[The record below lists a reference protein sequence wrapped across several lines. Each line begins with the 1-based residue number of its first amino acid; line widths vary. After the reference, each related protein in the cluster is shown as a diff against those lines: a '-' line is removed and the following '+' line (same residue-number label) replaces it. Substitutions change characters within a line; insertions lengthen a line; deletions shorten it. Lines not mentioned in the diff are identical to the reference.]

1 MSENKDKIEEIE
13 REIKEIKS
21 AINRVG
27 EIASTVE
34 DLKRALIDIRS
45 TISELENPF
54 NLLKLITDEEGL
66 AKVNE
71 AKPLIERMARE
82 REEKKEKSPKMV
94 VSELEVGEPPKI
106 EVEKAVETPALAPPV
121 VIDFK
126 RTLALIEW
134 IYTMLDIGF
143 DEDGIRRICE
153 YSEYF
158 GFIPKGSASYISNLA
173 SVAKRAKSGSIAED
187 ILALSI
193 YNIANIMG
201 VKIDQDEIADLMR
214 NLLRSRRFN
223 GAWAKGWASQ

>member
-94 VSELEVGEPPKI
+94 VSELEVGE
-106 EVEKAVETPALAPPV
+106 
-121 VIDFK
+121 
-126 RTLALIEW
+126 
-134 IYTMLDIGF
+134 
-143 DEDGIRRICE
+143 
-153 YSEYF
+153 
-158 GFIPKGSASYISNLA
+158 
-173 SVAKRAKSGSIAED
+173 
-187 ILALSI
+187 
-193 YNIANIMG
+193 
-201 VKIDQDEIADLMR
+201 
-214 NLLRSRRFN
+214 
-223 GAWAKGWASQ
+223 